1 MKVTDV
7 KINGIVNPV
16 GFAFPDV
23 SVSWRVTDARD
34 KKQAAAEV
42 LVAADEHMEHV
53 LARRQGRLDCAGER
67 VELALAPRTVY
78 YVKVRVTGDGG
89 ETGESETAFFETGK
103 MDEPWSAR
111 WIGQQPG
118 DEFHPLFEK
127 QVRIAKPLKKA
138 RLYICGLGLYEAYIG
153 GQKVGDELF
162 APFLNEYRYA
172 LQAQTYDV
180 TDLLQEDAALSVML
194 GNGWYKGRLGYDGRR
209 GIYGDRFALIAELT
223 LFYADGTA
231 ETLVTDES
239 WTYRAS
245 DIEYSDIYDG
255 EGINRLTREEGGNDR
270 RPAAL
275 LDMDTRLLQD
285 RRSLPVKEMQEL
297 AVREIIHTPRGETV
311 LDFGQNFAGYV
322 TFRANLPKGTRI
334 VLRHGEILQ
343 EGCFYNENYRTAK
356 SEFTYTSGGYEE
368 WVRPHFTFMG
378 FRYVCVEGW
387 PGEPRKED
395 FAGKV
400 IYSQMQRTGYLETDN
415 PDLNQLA
422 ENALWGMKSNFLDMP
437 TDCPQRDERL
447 GWTGD
452 AQVFAPTASFFM
464 DTRAFYD
471 KYLWDLHND
480 QAAHGGA
487 VAYYLP
493 NINNTPG
500 GSSVWGDA
508 ATFIPDALY
517 DIFGSKRVLD
527 GHYPLMKDW
536 VDWIARKDRE
546 REGGPK
552 YLFDFAFTFGDWLA
566 MDGMTPQSVKGGTD
580 DAYISSVYYYAS
592 ARKLERAAGL
602 LGRKEDEKKYASL
615 AERISEAIL
624 REYFSPSGR
633 LCIDTQTGYI
643 IALHFG
649 IYRDKEKILRGLKNR
664 LKKDGYRIKCGFTGA
679 PLICETLAEN
689 GMEKWAQYLLLQ
701 DDFPGWMHCIRLGAT
716 TIWERWNSVLDDGS
730 ISSTSMNSLNHYSY
744 GSVIHYVVRD
754 IAGLRP
760 LEPGY
765 SRAEIRPRPSR
776 EIGKMKC
783 AYLSVRGEYR
793 VEWEARPDGSVDLTV
808 CVPFDCEA
816 VLRLPEEEVLLT
828 AGETKL
834 NYRPARDFRRLYDWE
849 TILETYRKDERAMTV
864 LKEKLPEA
872 YERAAG
878 GDPEDLSLSMRDLM
892 GMSWAGFLPE
902 DVQAAAE
909 ALFALGAEPD

>member
-16 GFAFPDV
+16 GFALPDV
-23 SVSWRVTDARD
+23 SVSWRVADAAD
-34 KKQAAAEV
+34 QKQESAEI
-42 LVAADEHMEHV
+42 LVAADAHMERI
-53 LARRQGRLDCAGER
+53 LARKQGRLDCAGE
-67 VELALAPRTVY
+67 EIKLTLAPRTVY
-78 YVKVRVTGDGG
+78 YVQVKVTGNGG
-89 ETGESETAFFETGK
+89 ETGESGVAFFETGK
-103 MDEPWSAR
+103 MNEPWSAQ

-118 DEFHPLFEK
+118 DTFHPVFEK
-127 QVRIAKPLKKA
+127 RVRVAGPLGKA

-153 GQKVGDELF
+153 GRKVGDELLT
-162 APFLNEYRYA
+162 PFVNEYRYA

-180 TDLLQEDAALSVML
+180 TDMLRGDAVLSVLL

-209 GIYGDRFALIAELT
+209 EIYGDRFALIAELVLEYT
-223 LFYADGTA
+223 DGTV
-231 ETLVTDES
+231 ETVATDES
-239 WTYRAS
+239 WTYRGS
-245 DIEYSDIYDG
+245 EIEYSDIYDG
-255 EGINRLTREEGGNDR
+255 EGINRLLYEGGKNES
-270 RPAAL
+270 RPAAPADI
-275 LDMDTRLLQD
+275 DMRLLQD
-285 RRSLPVKEMQEL
+285 RRSLPVKAMQEVG
-297 AVREIIHTPRGETV
+297 VREVIRTPRGEAV

-322 TFRANLPKGTRI
+322 TFHAAFPKGTKV

-356 SEFTYTSGGYEE
+356 SEFSYTSDGREE

-387 PGEPRKED
+387 PGELRKED
-395 FAGKV
+395 FVGKAV
-400 IYSQMQRTGYLETDN
+400 YSQMQRTGYLETDN

-480 QAAHGGA
+480 QRAHDGA

-517 DIFGSKRVLD
+517 DIFGSERVLRE
-527 GHYPLMKDW
+527 HYPLMKDW
-536 VDWIARKDRE
+536 VDWITKKDCE

-552 YLFDFAFTFGDWLA
+552 RLFDFAFTFGDWLA

-592 ARKLERAAGL
+592 VRKLGKAAGL
-602 LGRKEDEKKYASL
+602 LGKEEDAKRYAAL
-615 AERISEAIL
+615 AEQVLAAIL

-633 LCIDTQTGYI
+633 LCVDTQTGYI

-649 IYRDKEKILRGLKNR
+649 VYRDKEKIIRGLRER

-689 GMEKWAQYLLLQ
+689 GMERWAQYLLLQ
-701 DDFPGWMHCIRLGAT
+701 DGFPGWMHCIRLGAT

-754 IAGLRP
+754 IVGIKP
-760 LEPGY
+760 LAPGY
-765 SRAEIRPRPSR
+765 SRVRIDPRPSR
-776 EIGKMKC
+776 EIRKAKC
-783 AYLSVRGEYR
+783 SYLSARGEYR
-793 VEWEARPDGSVDLTV
+793 VEWAAKEDGSVDLKV
-808 CVPFDCEA
+808 LVPFDCEA
-816 VLRLPEEEVLLT
+816 WVQLPDRELVLA
-828 AGETKL
+828 AGETKV
-834 NYRPARDFRRLYDWE
+834 NYRPACDFRRLYDWE
-849 TILETYRKDERAMTV
+849 TLLEACRKDDRAMAV
-864 LKEKLPEA
+864 LKEKLPDA
-872 YERAAG
+872 YARASG
-878 GDPEDLSLSMRDLM
+878 GDPEDLSLSLQDLR
-892 GMSWAGFLPE
+892 GMSWAGFRAE
-902 DVQAAAE
+902 DVEAAAE
-909 ALFALGAEPD
+909 ALFALEA